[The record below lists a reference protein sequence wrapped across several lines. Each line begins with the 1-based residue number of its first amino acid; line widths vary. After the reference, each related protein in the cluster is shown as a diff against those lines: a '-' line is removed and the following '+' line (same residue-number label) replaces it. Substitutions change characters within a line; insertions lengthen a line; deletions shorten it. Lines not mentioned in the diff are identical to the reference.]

1 MGLRIV
7 PDLYSMTVDAIENDR
22 QRLNTALQQIST
34 GQSVNSPSDNPAA
47 TAALIENTAQTSA
60 NDEYQQS
67 ISSMQGTLQTADS
80 VLGQVVSNLNQ
91 AISLGTEGANGGL
104 SETEMQALGQEVES
118 IQGTVQNLANTS
130 YQGNYLFAGT
140 ALSTKPFVTDATSPS
155 DISYAGNNGVNSVQ
169 IGPDQSVNTNL
180 PGNSIFTAPGAD
192 VFQALHDLSTALN
205 NGGDVASALGEVQ
218 TAFNK
223 IGSQRTFYGNTLDEL
238 NSVNDNLTQQQLTL
252 AQQTSNLIAAD
263 PAKAASS
270 LVQAEYTLNAALSAF
285 GRVSQNTLLD
295 YLK

>member
-47 TAALIENTAQTSA
+47 TAALIENMAQTNA
-60 NDEYQQS
+60 NDEYQKS
-67 ISSMQGTLQTADS
+67 VSSMQGTLQTADS
-80 VLGQVVSNLNQ
+80 VLGQVVTNLNQ
-91 AISLGTEGANGGL
+91 AISVGTEGANGGL
-104 SETEMQALGQEVES
+104 SQTEMQALGQEVES
-118 IQGTVQNLANTS
+118 IQGTIQNLANTS
-130 YQGNYLFAGT
+130 YQENYLFAGT
-140 ALSTKPFVTDATSPS
+140 AVSTKPFVTDAASPS
-155 DISYAGNNGVNSVQ
+155 GISYVGNSAVNSVQ
-169 IGPDQSVNTNL
+169 IGPDQSVGTNL
-180 PGNSIFTAPGAD
+180 PGSSIFTAPGAD

-218 TAFNK
+218 TAFNN
-223 IGSQRTFYGNTLDEL
+223 IGSQRTFYGNTLDAL
-238 NSVNDNLTQQQLTL
+238 SSVNDNLTQQQLTL
-252 AQQTSNLIAAD
+252 QQQTSNLIAAD
-263 PAKAASS
+263 PAKAASN